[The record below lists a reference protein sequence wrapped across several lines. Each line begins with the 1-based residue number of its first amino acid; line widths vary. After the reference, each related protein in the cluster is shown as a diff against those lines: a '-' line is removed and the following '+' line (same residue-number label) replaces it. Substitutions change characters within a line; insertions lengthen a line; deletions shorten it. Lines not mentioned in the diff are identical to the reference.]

1 MYFDLLHRAIL
12 RMLEG
17 LHSRDAAVRHFV
29 GSWVRHTTG
38 AASGGGETDKLKAA
52 KLLQPLLR
60 ILAEA
65 QPLRRSGQSSR
76 YQFSP
81 YEVRLTKEEA
91 AKDPAYAKYYFASL
105 GISDPEEAMGE
116 NQYRDSVQYYTQVF
130 DINQVL
136 YSLSLLLSIVQVDPT
151 SLVSC
156 TSGIVV
162 DALSYMDVSAT
173 VAPPPPPP
181 SHPNLS
187 LADLHVDGTT
197 RNSSKEVSST
207 PHDDSGQLLLAGS
220 SQKSILELLLTT
232 CIQFLQSEFHQSL
245 EVSLEDHLQHTSVKI
260 LCAELLEV
268 IHTEF
273 VRILAKAH
281 SSGPPSSTSDRQP
294 QATTAQADSDALP
307 NRGASVANASY
318 VTALVTLCDVQ
329 KSTLLLLARV
339 VQEMRELE
347 RERERYNVGPSHVHV
362 GKPLLCCGQSCDK
375 GKFSLWKQLL
385 IQHNQREEMCRGQ
398 LPSSSSS
405 SSLSSQSSDP
415 SITLSSLFVHL
426 LKLVQSLVTLDSQ
439 CHVCNK
445 LTAGSKSTASTPF
458 SLPTLSS
465 VMAGIKLSDGND
477 LPPVLSGITT
487 ASQPFFQILLL
498 DILSDVT
505 LSHLHTLVLAMFTT
519 TMPNLIGH
527 QIDELAP
534 KILKQLCKNLEQPSR
549 TVDKVSEQNKTAGQ
563 KGSLRSS
570 FLKEQNDPLRNTR
583 NTISY
588 LESAVTI
595 VLWCLFGEKNGGFSP
610 CNEKGRPLYSSSYQL
625 DGSHHHH
632 QSINLFWRV
641 TSISEREEAN
651 LDLTPALKQTS
662 AITWLLGVF
671 SQKGGG
677 VSETGGGGGGER
689 DSSGGG
695 AGSTTL
701 SSGLI
706 GASSTGLTSLV
717 GQYIVMLL
725 PAVYKVLTDL
735 WRASSSANTIHS
747 SSLSSSAGA
756 SGAGVGGGIAMEPT
770 GGLALT
776 RTSSFAETA
785 VLYSFERV
793 TARNSKLECG
803 VSDLHNGVLCYICNI

>member
-1 MYFDLLHRAIL
+1 
-12 RMLEG
+12 MLEG
-17 LHSRDAAVRHFV
+17 LQSRDAAVRHFV
-29 GSWVRHTTG
+29 GSWVRHTT
-38 AASGGGETDKLKAA
+38 AREADTA

-65 QPLRRSGQSSR
+65 QPLRRSEQSK
-76 YQFSP
+76 YLFSP

-105 GISDPEEAMGE
+105 GISDPEEIHRK
-116 NQYRDSVQYYTQVF
+116 NQYRDGVLYYIQVF
-130 DINQVL
+130 DISQVL
-136 YSLSLLLSIVQVDPT
+136 YSLSLLLSTVQVDPA
-151 SLVSC
+151 SIVSC
-156 TSGIVV
+156 MSGIVV
-162 DALSYMDVSAT
+162 DASSYMNVAAAPGHPSLPVVDV
-173 VAPPPPPP
+173 
-181 SHPNLS
+181 N
-187 LADLHVDGTT
+187 VDDSG
-197 RNSSKEVSST
+197 KESST
-207 PHDDSGQLLLAGS
+207 PHEDSGQLLSAGS
-220 SQKSILELLLTT
+220 SRKSVLELFLTT
-232 CIQFLQSEFHQSL
+232 CIQFLQSEFHQLL
-245 EVSLEDHLQHTSVKI
+245 EVSLEDHLDNISVKI

-273 VRILAKAH
+273 VHILAKAH
-281 SSGPPSSTSDRQP
+281 SSPTSTSDRQ
-294 QATTAQADSDALP
+294 AATAQADSDVLP

-347 RERERYNVGPSHVHV
+347 RATERSSVGPSL
-362 GKPLLCCGQSCDK
+362 GKPLLCCRGSCDE

-385 IQHNQREEMCRGQ
+385 IQHNQRERMYQGQ
-398 LPSSSSS
+398 LSSSV
-405 SSLSSQSSDP
+405 SSQNSDP
-415 SITLSSLFVHL
+415 SITLGSLFVHL
-426 LKLVQSLVTLDSQ
+426 LKLVQSLITLDSQ

-445 LTAGSKSTASTPF
+445 LTGSKSTASTPF

-465 VMAGIKLSDGND
+465 VTAGIKLSDGSE

-505 LSHLHTLVLAMFTT
+505 LSHLHTLILAMFTT

-534 KILKQLCKNLEQPSR
+534 KILKQLCTNLEYPR
-549 TVDKVSEQNKTAGQ
+549 AVDKLPEHKTSGQ

-570 FLKEQNDPLRNTR
+570 SREQNDLLKHS
-583 NTISY
+583 TIPY

-595 VLWCLFGEKNGGFSP
+595 ILWCLFGEKNGGFSP
-610 CNEKGRPLYSSSYQL
+610 YNEKGRPLSSSFQS
-625 DGSHHHH
+625 DSSHD
-632 QSINLFWRV
+632 QAINLFWRV
-641 TSISEREEAN
+641 TSIAEREEAS

-677 VSETGGGGGGER
+677 VTETGGGGGGGGER
-689 DSSGGG
+689 DGSGGG
-695 AGSTTL
+695 GTL

-735 WRASSSANTIHS
+735 WRVSTCSSSSVHS
-747 SSLSSSAGA
+747 NSSA
-756 SGAGVGGGIAMEPT
+756 AGGVVMEPA

-776 RTSSFAETA
+776 RTSSTEAAT
-785 VLYSFERV
+785 YSFEKIA
-793 TARNSKLECG
+793 ARNSKLECG
-803 VSDLHNGVLCYICNI
+803 VSDLCVHVLP